1 MKVFVPYSES
11 LPLQIIDAL
20 GLSSTDLVPFQLD
33 YQCVQVYLDEASV
46 QVDLDRSPQPE
57 FESAFEVVT

>member
-11 LPLQIIDAL
+11 LPLQTIDAL

-33 YQCVQVYLDEASV
+33 YQCVQVDLDEP
-46 QVDLDRSPQPE
+46 PQPE